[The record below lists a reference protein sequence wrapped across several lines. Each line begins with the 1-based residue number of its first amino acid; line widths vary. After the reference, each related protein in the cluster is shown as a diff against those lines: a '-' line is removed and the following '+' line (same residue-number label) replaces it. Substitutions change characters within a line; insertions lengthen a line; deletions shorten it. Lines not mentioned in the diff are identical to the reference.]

1 MKLEYF
7 EIDRVI
13 EELSRNYAA
22 PCTTTWFKVSDF
34 FMAFSFYPEKH
45 VNIKINGECYEFLDN
60 AYAKYIKLQA
70 EKELLIFRLQ
80 ANAIGSPG
88 TIIPVIFSGTGEEVN
103 DFVYRYNI
111 KITTSQKIGANNNY
125 IDKYIV
131 KATMTK
137 QNFERIINDLTIKGL
152 DPLTKSISGS
162 IGLQPN
168 IYITEQEGE
177 QISLY
182 SKDFMRNGIQQII
195 DDSNANSSDYDGAK
209 QAECRTKIQY

>member
-1 MKLEYF
+1 MVNFRALA
-7 EIDRVI
+7 IPAIIVLLVGGTI
-13 EELSRNYAA
+13 S
-22 PCTTTWFKVSDF
+22 F

-45 VNIKINGECYEFLDN
+45 INVKINGVCYEFLDS
-60 AYAKYIKLQA
+60 AYTKYKKLQA

-80 ANAIGSPG
+80 ANAIGSPN
-88 TIIPVIFSGTGEEVN
+88 TIIPVIFSGTGEEVD
-103 DFVYRYNI
+103 DFVNRYNI

-137 QNFERIINDLTIKGL
+137 QDFERIINDLTIKDL

-195 DDSNANSSDYDGAK
+195 DDSNAKSSDYDGVK

>member
-1 MKLEYF
+1 MVNFRALA
-7 EIDRVI
+7 IPAIVVLLVGGTI
-13 EELSRNYAA
+13 S
-22 PCTTTWFKVSDF
+22 F

-60 AYAKYIKLQA
+60 AYAKYKKLQA

-80 ANAIGSPG
+80 ANAIGSPN
-88 TIIPVIFSGTGEEVN
+88 TIIPVIFSGTGEEVD
-103 DFVYRYNI
+103 DFVNRYNI
-111 KITTSQKIGANNNY
+111 KITTSQRIGANNNY

-131 KATMTK
+131 KATTTK
-137 QNFERIINDLTIKGL
+137 QDFEKIINELTIKDL

-168 IYITEQEGE
+168 SYITEQEGE

-195 DDSNANSSDYDGAK
+195 DASNANSDYDGVK

>member
-1 MKLEYF
+1 MVNFRALA
-7 EIDRVI
+7 IPAIIVLLVGGTI
-13 EELSRNYAA
+13 S
-22 PCTTTWFKVSDF
+22 F
-34 FMAFSFYPEKH
+34 FMAFSFYPKKH
-45 VNIKINGECYEFLDN
+45 VNVKINDECYEFLDN
-60 AYAKYIKLQA
+60 AYAKYKKLQA

-80 ANAIGSPG
+80 ANAIGSPS
-88 TIIPVIFSGTGEEVN
+88 TIIPVIFSGTGEEVD
-103 DFVYRYNI
+103 DFVNRYNI
-111 KITTSQKIGANNNY
+111 KINTSQKIGANNNY

-137 QNFERIINDLTIKGL
+137 QDFERIINDLTIKDL

-168 IYITEQEGE
+168 SYITEQEGE

-195 DDSNANSSDYDGAK
+195 DDSNANSDYDGVK

>member
-1 MKLEYF
+1 MVDFRALA
-7 EIDRVI
+7 IPAIIVLLVGGTI
-13 EELSRNYAA
+13 S
-22 PCTTTWFKVSDF
+22 F

-45 VNIKINGECYEFLDN
+45 VNVKINGECYEFLDN
-60 AYAKYIKLQA
+60 AYTKYKKLQA

-80 ANAIGSPG
+80 ANAIGPPN
-88 TIIPVIFSGTGEEVN
+88 TIIPVIFSGTGEEVD
-103 DFVYRYNI
+103 DFVKRYNI
-111 KITTSQKIGANNNY
+111 DIITSQKIGANNNY
-125 IDKYIV
+125 IDKYVV

-137 QNFERIINDLTIKGL
+137 QDFERIINDLTIKDL

-168 IYITEQEGE
+168 SYITEQEGE

-195 DDSNANSSDYDGAK
+195 DASNANSSDYDGVK

>member
-1 MKLEYF
+1 MVNFRALA
-7 EIDRVI
+7 IPAIIVLLVGGTI
-13 EELSRNYAA
+13 S
-22 PCTTTWFKVSDF
+22 F

-45 VNIKINGECYEFLDN
+45 VNVKINGECYEFLDE
-60 AYAKYIKLQA
+60 AYAKYKKLQA

-80 ANAIGSPG
+80 ANAIGSPS
-88 TIIPVIFSGTGEEVN
+88 TIIPVIFSGAEEEVD
-103 DFVYRYNI
+103 DFASKYNI
-111 KITTSQKIGANNNY
+111 NKITSQRIGANNNY

-131 KATMTK
+131 KATITK
-137 QNFERIINDLTIKGL
+137 QDFERIVNDLTIKDL

-168 IYITEQEGE
+168 SYITEQEGK

-195 DDSNANSSDYDGAK
+195 DASNANSDYNGVK
-209 QAECRTKIQY
+209 PAECRTKIQY

>member
-1 MKLEYF
+1 MVDFRGLA
-7 EIDRVI
+7 IPAIIVLLVGGTI
-13 EELSRNYAA
+13 S
-22 PCTTTWFKVSDF
+22 F

-45 VNIKINGECYEFLDN
+45 VNVKINDECYEFLDN
-60 AYAKYIKLQA
+60 AYEKYKKLQA

-80 ANAIGSPG
+80 ANAIGSPN
-88 TIIPVIFSGTGEEVN
+88 TIIPVIFSGTGEEVD
-103 DFVYRYNI
+103 DFVNRYNI
-111 KITTSQKIGANNNY
+111 NIITSQKIGANNNY
-125 IDKYIV
+125 IDKYVI

-137 QNFERIINDLTIKGL
+137 QDFERIINDLTIKDL

-168 IYITEQEGE
+168 SYITEQEGE

-195 DDSNANSSDYDGAK
+195 DASNANSSDYDGVK

>member
-1 MKLEYF
+1 MVNLRSLT
-7 EIDRVI
+7 IPAIIVLLVGGTI
-13 EELSRNYAA
+13 S
-22 PCTTTWFKVSDF
+22 F

-45 VNIKINGECYEFLDN
+45 VNVKINGECYEFLDS
-60 AYAKYIKLQA
+60 AYMKYKKLQA
-70 EKELLIFRLQ
+70 EKELLIFKLQ
-80 ANAIGSPG
+80 ANAIGSPS
-88 TIIPVIFSGTGEEVN
+88 TIIPVIFSGTGEEVD
-103 DFVYRYNI
+103 DFVNRYNI
-111 KITTSQKIGANNNY
+111 KTTTSQKIGANDNY
-125 IDKYIV
+125 VDKYIV

-137 QNFERIINDLTIKGL
+137 QDFERIINDLTIKDL

-168 IYITEQEGE
+168 SYITKQEGK

-195 DDSNANSSDYDGAK
+195 DASNTNSDYDGVK

>member
-1 MKLEYF
+1 MVNFRALA
-7 EIDRVI
+7 IPAIIVLLVGGTI
-13 EELSRNYAA
+13 S
-22 PCTTTWFKVSDF
+22 F

-45 VNIKINGECYEFLDN
+45 VNVKINGECYEFLDN
-60 AYAKYIKLQA
+60 AYAKYKKLQA

-103 DFVYRYNI
+103 DFVNRYDI
-111 KITTSQKIGANNNY
+111 KITTSQQIGANNNY

-137 QNFERIINDLTIKGL
+137 QNFDRIINDVTIKDL

-195 DDSNANSSDYDGAK
+195 DDSNAKSSDYDGVK

>member
-1 MKLEYF
+1 MVNFRALA
-7 EIDRVI
+7 IPAIIVLLVGGTI
-13 EELSRNYAA
+13 S
-22 PCTTTWFKVSDF
+22 F

-45 VNIKINGECYEFLDN
+45 VNVKINGECYEFLDN
-60 AYAKYIKLQA
+60 AYAKYKKLQA

-103 DFVYRYNI
+103 DFVNRYDI
-111 KITTSQKIGANNNY
+111 KITTSQQIGANNNY

-137 QNFERIINDLTIKGL
+137 QDFERIINDLTIKDL

-168 IYITEQEGE
+168 SYITEQEGK
-177 QISLY
+177 QILLY

-195 DDSNANSSDYDGAK
+195 DASNANSDYDGVK

>member
-1 MKLEYF
+1 MVNFRALA
-7 EIDRVI
+7 IPAIIVLLVGGTI
-13 EELSRNYAA
+13 S
-22 PCTTTWFKVSDF
+22 F

-45 VNIKINGECYEFLDN
+45 VNVKINGECYEFLDE
-60 AYAKYIKLQA
+60 AYAKYKKLQA

-80 ANAIGSPG
+80 ANAIGSPS
-88 TIIPVIFSGTGEEVN
+88 TIIPVIFSGAEKEVD
-103 DFVYRYNI
+103 DFASKYNI
-111 KITTSQKIGANNNY
+111 NKITSQRIGANNNY

-131 KATMTK
+131 KATITK
-137 QNFERIINDLTIKGL
+137 QDFERIVNDLTMKDL

-168 IYITEQEGE
+168 SYITEQEGK

-195 DDSNANSSDYDGAK
+195 DASNANGDYNGVK
-209 QAECRTKIQY
+209 PAECRTKIQY

>member
-1 MKLEYF
+1 
-7 EIDRVI
+7 
-13 EELSRNYAA
+13 
-22 PCTTTWFKVSDF
+22 
-34 FMAFSFYPEKH
+34 
-45 VNIKINGECYEFLDN
+45 
-60 AYAKYIKLQA
+60 LQA

-80 ANAIGSPG
+80 ANAIGSPS
-88 TIIPVIFSGTGEEVN
+88 TIIPVIFSGTGEEVD
-103 DFVYRYNI
+103 DFVNRYNI

-137 QNFERIINDLTIKGL
+137 QDFERIINDLTIKDL

-168 IYITEQEGE
+168 SYITEQEGK
-177 QISLY
+177 QILLY

-195 DDSNANSSDYDGAK
+195 DASNANSDYDGVK

>member
-1 MKLEYF
+1 MVNFRALA
-7 EIDRVI
+7 IPAIIVLLVGGTI
-13 EELSRNYAA
+13 S
-22 PCTTTWFKVSDF
+22 F

-45 VNIKINGECYEFLDN
+45 VNVKINGECYEFLDN
-60 AYAKYIKLQA
+60 AYAKYKKLQA

-103 DFVYRYNI
+103 DFVNRYDI
-111 KITTSQKIGANNNY
+111 KITTSQQIGANNNY

-137 QNFERIINDLTIKGL
+137 QNFERIINDLTIKDL

-195 DDSNANSSDYDGAK
+195 DDSNANSSDYNGVK

>member
-1 MKLEYF
+1 MVDFRALA
-7 EIDRVI
+7 IPAIIVLLVGGTI
-13 EELSRNYAA
+13 S
-22 PCTTTWFKVSDF
+22 F

-45 VNIKINGECYEFLDN
+45 VNVKINGECYEFLDN
-60 AYAKYIKLQA
+60 AYEKYKKLQA

-80 ANAIGSPG
+80 ANAIGSPS
-88 TIIPVIFSGTGEEVN
+88 TIIPVIFSGTGEEVD
-103 DFVYRYNI
+103 DFVNRYNI
-111 KITTSQKIGANNNY
+111 NIITSQKIGANNNY
-125 IDKYIV
+125 IDKYVI

-137 QNFERIINDLTIKGL
+137 QDFERIINDLTIKDL

-168 IYITEQEGE
+168 SYITEQEGE

-195 DDSNANSSDYDGAK
+195 DASNANSSDYDGVK

>member
-1 MKLEYF
+1 MVNFRALA
-7 EIDRVI
+7 IPAIIVLLVGGTI
-13 EELSRNYAA
+13 S
-22 PCTTTWFKVSDF
+22 F

-45 VNIKINGECYEFLDN
+45 VNVKINGECYEFLDN
-60 AYAKYIKLQA
+60 AYAKYKKLQA

-103 DFVYRYNI
+103 DFVNRYNI

-137 QNFERIINDLTIKGL
+137 QNFDRIINDLTIKDL

-195 DDSNANSSDYDGAK
+195 DDSNANSSNYDGVK